1 MAIEIKITKE
11 LGNYKP
17 SLIGPF
23 TARQTV
29 CLVIAVPLAMQVYSI
44 LSPLVTKDVAG
55 FFVFPIAA
63 AAWLFGWKEPYG
75 MPAEKFLKSIFV
87 NVLLAPQ
94 HRKYKISNT
103 YEELIKLGKG
113 LEKKEEDIEGK
124 PKKKEKP
131 DKYRVSLKAIK

>member
-23 TARQTV
+23 TARQAL
-29 CLVIAVPLAMQVYSI
+29 CLIIAVPLAIQIYTKLGPI
-44 LSPLVTKDVAG
+44 VTTDVAG
-55 FFVFPIAA
+55 FFVFPVAA
-63 AAWLFGWKEPYG
+63 AAWFFGWKEPYG

-94 HRKYKISNT
+94 NRKYKIENT
-103 YEELIKLGKG
+103 YEGLIKLGKG
-113 LEKKEEDIEGK
+113 LEKKEEDSDGK
-124 PKKKEKP
+124 PKKKEKT

>member
-17 SLIGPF
+17 KLIGPL
-23 TARQTV
+23 TARQAL
-29 CLVIAVPLAMQVYSI
+29 CLVIAAPIAIQIYTKLGDI
-44 LSPLVTKDVAG
+44 VTKDVAG

-63 AAWLFGWKEPYG
+63 IAWFFGWREPYG

-94 HRKYKISNT
+94 HRKYKIENT
-103 YEELIKLGKG
+103 YETLTKIGKEI
-113 LEKKEEDIEGK
+113 EKKEDRTEDK
-124 PKKKEKP
+124 VKKKEKD
-131 DKYRVSLKAIK
+131 DKYRISLKAIK